1 MGGVSTS
8 VLFIDDD
15 ADVRKS
21 AELLL
26 RKAGYGFS
34 SAATVEEGLSRLV
47 SDPVDVVLL
56 DLNFATAQTSGQ
68 EGLACLTDILRHDP
82 HTPVIIVT
90 GYSGLNIAVR
100 AIRTGAQDVIAKPWH
115 KDRLIEAIENAVAA
129 RKPANIPVA
138 DPSIMIGASEAMT
151 HIKVAIDRYAPLT
164 APVFLTGEAG
174 TGKTMAAAALHRK
187 SRRTE
192 FVVRDAGGLEDTDF
206 DARADTTLVIENVDR
221 LAERY
226 IPGLLGW
233 LRRGPLHNSRLVAT
247 STRGRADLGLEKGL
261 VYAICTLE
269 FALPPLSERPDDI
282 VPLAEHFA
290 RIACRQNGLGERR
303 FDAAAKAALAAQT
316 WPDNIHAL
324 RHVVERAVILSA
336 GPVIVAAD
344 LAIGTSHDTFPE
356 GVKPRLAQ
364 SEKTLIE
371 DALKRN
377 NFNVSAAAAELG
389 LTRPA
394 LYRRMSKHGL

>member
-26 RKAGYGFS
+26 RKAGYAFS
-34 SAATVEEGLSRLV
+34 AAATVEEGLSRLV

-56 DLNFATAQTSGQ
+56 DLNFATAQTSGE
-68 EGLACLTDILRHDP
+68 EGLACLADILRHDP
-82 HTPVIIVT
+82 HTPVIVVT
-90 GYSGLNIAVR
+90 GYSGLNVAVR
-100 AIRTGAQDVIAKPWH
+100 AIRAGAQDLIAKPWH
-115 KDRLIEAIENAVAA
+115 KGRLIEAIESAVAS
-129 RKPANIPVA
+129 RRPAKVPVA
-138 DPSIMIGASEAMT
+138 DPSIMIGASEAMA

-174 TGKTMAAAALHRK
+174 TGKTMVATALHRK
-187 SRRTE
+187 SRRTT
-192 FVVRDAGGLEDTDF
+192 FLARDAGGLAEADF
-206 DARADTTLVIENVDR
+206 EACADTTLVIENIDR
-221 LAERY
+221 LAERH
-226 IPGLLGW
+226 IPGVLSW
-233 LRRGPLHNSRLVAT
+233 LRRGALHNSRLVAT
-247 STRGRADLGLEKGL
+247 STRGRGDLGLEKGL

-290 RIACRQNGLGERR
+290 RIACRQNGLGERH
-303 FDAAAKAALAAQT
+303 FDAGARAALVAHA

-336 GPVIVAAD
+336 DPVIAASD
-344 LAIGTSHDTFPE
+344 LALGPGHDASSE

-377 NFNVSAAAAELG
+377 NFNVSAAATQLG

-394 LYRRMSKHGL
+394 LYRRMSKYGL

>member
-1 MGGVSTS
+1 MDELSTS

-26 RKAGYGFS
+26 RKAGYAF
-34 SAATVEEGLSRLV
+34 SAAATAEEGLSRLA

-56 DLNFATAQTSGQ
+56 DLNFATAETSGQ
-68 EGLACLTDILRHDP
+68 AGLTCLADILRHDP

-90 GYSGLNIAVR
+90 GYSGLNVAVR

-115 KDRLIEAIENAVAA
+115 KDRLIEAIESAVAS
-129 RKPANIPVA
+129 RKPANVPVA
-138 DPSIMIGASEAMT
+138 DPSIMIGASEAMI

-164 APVFLTGEAG
+164 APIFLTGEPG
-174 TGKTMAAAALHRK
+174 TGKTMTATALHRK
-187 SRRTE
+187 SRRME
-192 FVVRDAGGLEDTDF
+192 LLVRDACGLDDADF
-206 DARADTTLVIENVDR
+206 EARADTTLVIENIDR

-226 IPGLLGW
+226 IPGLLAW
-233 LRRGPLHNSRLVAT
+233 LRRAPLHNSRLIAT
-247 STRGRADLGLEKGL
+247 STRGRGDLGLEKGL

-290 RIACRQNGLGERR
+290 RITCRQNGLGERR
-303 FDAAAKAALAAQT
+303 FDAGARAALTAHA

-324 RHVVERAVILSA
+324 RHAVERAVILSA
-336 GPVIVAAD
+336 VPVITAAD
-344 LAIGTSHDTFPE
+344 LAVETNHDTSAE

-371 DALKRN
+371 EALKRN
-377 NFNVSAAAAELG
+377 NFNVSAAAGELG

-394 LYRRMSKHGL
+394 LYRRMSKYGL

>member
-1 MGGVSTS
+1 MTGASTN

-26 RKAGYGFS
+26 RKAGYAFS
-34 SAATVEEGLSRLV
+34 SAATVEEGLSRLA

-56 DLNFATAQTSGQ
+56 DLNFATARTSGE
-68 EGLACLTDILRHDP
+68 EGLACLADILRHDP

-90 GYSGLNIAVR
+90 GYSGLNVAVR
-100 AIRTGAQDVIAKPWH
+100 AMRTGAQDLIAKPWH
-115 KDRLIEAIENAVAA
+115 KDRLIEAIENAVAS
-129 RKPANIPVA
+129 RKPADVPVT
-138 DPSIMIGASEAMT
+138 DPSIMIGTSEAMS

-164 APVFLTGEAG
+164 APIFLTGEPG
-174 TGKTMAAAALHRK
+174 TGKTMTATALHRK
-187 SRRTE
+187 SRRAT
-192 FVVRDAGGLEDTDF
+192 FLAMDAGGLSDADLE
-206 DARADTTLVIENVDR
+206 ARADTTLVIENIDR

-226 IPGLLGW
+226 IPGLLSW
-233 LRRGPLHNSRLVAT
+233 LRRGPLHNSRLVTT
-247 STRGRADLGLEKGL
+247 STRGRGELGLEKGL
-261 VYAICTLE
+261 IYAICTLE
-269 FALPPLSERPDDI
+269 FALPPLSERVEDI

-290 RIACRQNGLGERR
+290 RITCRQNGLGERH
-303 FDAAAKAALAAQT
+303 FDAGARAALNAQA

-336 GPVIVAAD
+336 APIITAAD
-344 LAIGTSHDTFPE
+344 LAIDANHDMSAE
-356 GVKPRLAQ
+356 GIKPRLAQ

-371 DALKRN
+371 DALRRN